1 MFMLYKGSH
10 TKNNFLK
17 KFNLHNFKIKQNI
30 GNIFR
35 SHPLCILANIDNG
48 NIQMETFRVN
58 FQMRQATLWNR
69 EYNCRLFPHL
79 NKLKSSSLVNGSAFL
94 QALNRAA
101 LSLLDSSHL
110 EIKI

>member
-1 MFMLYKGSH
+1 MLYKGSH

-17 KFNLHNFKIKQNI
+17 KFFKEIHI